1 MPRWTPQARAKQRA
15 IIQQH
20 RPWERSTGPVT
31 AHGKSQSARNGCN
44 HPPRA
49 PGTHPRELRQ
59 YRARLWKLWRLQL
72 DMVPLGLFDAEWAT
86 SLASQ
91 IQAVEAGLGLPTTE
105 TEARLTRSL
114 TRLAQR
120 RVKATAKRLE
130 READSVSFCRTAD
143 TSLQ

>member
-1 MPRWTPQARAKQRA
+1 MPRWTPASRERQRQL
-15 IIQQH
+15 INRV
-20 RPWERSTGPVT
+20 RPWESSTGPT
-31 AHGKSQSARNGCN
+31 SAHGKLQSARNGPN
-44 HPPRA
+44 HPRRA
-49 PGTHPRELRQ
+49 PGTHPRELRR

-91 IQAVEAGLGLPTTE
+91 IQAVESGLGLPTTE

-120 RVKATAKRLE
+120 RVRATAKRLE
-130 READSVSFCRTAD
+130 KSSDSVALCRN
-143 TSLQ
+143 L